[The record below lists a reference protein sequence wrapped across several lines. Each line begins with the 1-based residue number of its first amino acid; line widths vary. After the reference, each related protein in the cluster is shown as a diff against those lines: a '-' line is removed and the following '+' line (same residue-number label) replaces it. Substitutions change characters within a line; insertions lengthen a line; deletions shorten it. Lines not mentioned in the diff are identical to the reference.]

1 MGRTGSDIMDASES
15 SRGLLLN
22 YTGDGKGKSSAAFGT
37 ALRALGWGWKVGILQ
52 FIKDD
57 APTGEAQF
65 FRRYFPE
72 LIFEQYGAGMLD
84 RDADHRGAA
93 EAGWKRAQELL
104 QTFDGELLIFDEL
117 NVVLHFYLLEPD
129 DIRAALLARRPGLNV
144 ILTGRYAHPKIIEIS
159 DLVTRV
165 ECEKHPFEQGL
176 PARRGIDF

>member
-1 MGRTGSDIMDASES
+1 MEENDA

-22 YTGDGKGKSSAAFGT
+22 YTGEGKGKSSAAFGT

-65 FRRYFPE
+65 FRKYFPD

-84 RDADHRGAA
+84 LDLDHRGAA
-93 EAGWKRAQELL
+93 QRGWARAQELL
-104 QTFDGELLIFDEL
+104 QNFDGQLLIFDEL

-129 DIRAALLARRPGLNV
+129 DVRAALLARRPDLNV
-144 ILTGRYAHPKIIEIS
+144 ILTGRYAHPKIVEIS

>member
-1 MGRTGSDIMDASES
+1 MDEGLSE
-15 SRGLLLN
+15 RGLLLN
-22 YTGDGKGKSSAAFGT
+22 YTGEGKGKSSAAFGT
-37 ALRALGWGWKVGILQ
+37 ALRALGWGWKVGVIQ

-57 APTGEAQF
+57 APTGEANF
-65 FRRYFPE
+65 FRRYFPQ

-93 EAGWKRAQELL
+93 ERGWKRAEELL
-104 QTFDGELLIFDEL
+104 RTFDGELLVLDEL

-129 DIRAALLARRPGLNV
+129 EVVKVLLERRPGLNV
-144 ILTGRYAHPKIIEIS
+144 ILTGRYAHPKIVAIS